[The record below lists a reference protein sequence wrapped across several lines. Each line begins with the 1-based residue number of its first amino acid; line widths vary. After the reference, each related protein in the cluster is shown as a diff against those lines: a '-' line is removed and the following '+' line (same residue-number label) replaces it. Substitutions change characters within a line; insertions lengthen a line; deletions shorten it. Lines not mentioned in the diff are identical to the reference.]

1 MSRSF
6 FAVFLTFFVFFTT
19 ANAQKA
25 EVTVSLNEAFFD
37 ALLDSIYQ
45 NFDPPEFSLASNSAG
60 GHTDYQNQPKSSAL
74 AFADSSTA
82 IKNPYCSESIKILR
96 EMNNVRTA
104 VHFRDGKISVPLA
117 FSGGYAPPFVGCVD
131 FSGWADATIDLEF
144 DKDAQKLV
152 ALVHVNSVNLNG
164 TGGIGGSLIARLL
177 QGSIDKKINP
187 IEVLTLDKLSF
198 VFPVGKSGN
207 LKMNAK
213 SVRTEVGTGLVN
225 VIVSYQFV
233 KP

>member
-1 MSRSF
+1 MSRSL
-6 FAVFLTFFVFFTT
+6 FAFLLAIFLLSVTV
-19 ANAQKA
+19 NAQKA

-37 ALLDSIYQ
+37 TLLDSIYQ
-45 NFDPPEFSLASNSAG
+45 NFDPPEFSMASNLGQRRIEAQRTSRS
-60 GHTDYQNQPKSSAL
+60 NAL
-74 AFADSSTA
+74 SFADGSTTV
-82 IKNPYCSESIKILR
+82 KQPYCTETIKILR

-117 FSGGYAPPFVGCVD
+117 FTGGYAPPFVGCVD
-131 FSGWADATIDLEF
+131 FSGWADATIDLDF

-152 ALVHVNSVNLNG
+152 ARVRVNSVNLNG

-177 QGSIDKKINP
+177 QGSIDKKVNP

-198 VFPVGKSGN
+198 AFPVGKSGN

-213 SVRTEVGTGLVN
+213 SVRTEVGSGLVN
-225 VIVSYQFV
+225 VIVTYQFI
-233 KP
+233 KA